1 VLPDDVS
8 WFKRSGDTATV
19 GCHSDDVTD
28 TDESTYTLTCVS
40 GRWVGPTQLCSTMS
54 GNVNVALAL
63 DRGGGSILANDARSE
78 NLFWGGNKRP
88 VLLENDLKMLE
99 NSRLVSDLRGVYK

>member
-1 VLPDDVS
+1 LWFNVAAFGCEDPVLPDDVS

-63 DRGGGSILANDARSE
+63 DRGGVHPS
-78 NLFWGGNKRP
+78 
-88 VLLENDLKMLE
+88 
-99 NSRLVSDLRGVYK
+99 